1 MINASETRMN
11 TIYSYLLIKI
21 RIQQYMNKYLYQEV
35 FIRIC
40 IFVLIMAIKNDDW
53 MRGAIQEVDS
63 KLRLK
68 GIKLMG

>member
-1 MINASETRMN
+1 M
-11 TIYSYLLIKI
+11 Y
-21 RIQQYMNKYLYQEV
+21 
-35 FIRIC
+35 
-40 IFVLIMAIKNDDW
+40 FVLIMAIKNDDW

>member
-1 MINASETRMN
+1 MN